1 MKSQRLSMVVRLCM
15 NILICDDN
23 KDVVVQE
30 EFVIEEA
37 LAAIKKRANIKTF
50 TSAKAC
56 LDEIEENRKVYGIL
70 FLDIEMPY
78 ISGLELGKRIKEIN
92 PMIQIVFVTSFERY
106 SLSAY
111 EVHPFHY
118 IVKPLRVEKVKEIFL
133 SLIQYEKTGTS
144 AANSPKIKVEIN
156 RDIISIPTE
165 MIQYIEKEK
174 NICKI
179 ITESKEQQAYISLKD
194 LENQIREL
202 NITELYRCHQS
213 FIVNLKYV
221 QRYEGSEF
229 VLENGSTIPISRG
242 KKSEAKKRFYDMLR
256 EKVRT

>member
-1 MKSQRLSMVVRLCM
+1 MADEKEDKKAKRQAA
-15 NILICDDN
+15 
-23 KDVVVQE
+23 K
-30 EFVIEEA
+30 EA
-37 LAAIKKRANIKTF
+37 KRA
-50 TSAKAC
+50 
-56 LDEIEENRKVYGIL
+56 RK
-70 FLDIEMPY
+70 
-78 ISGLELGKRIKEIN
+78 
-92 PMIQIVFVTSFERY
+92 
-106 SLSAY
+106 
-111 EVHPFHY
+111 
-118 IVKPLRVEKVKEIFL
+118 
-133 SLIQYEKTGTS
+133 
-144 AANSPKIKVEIN
+144 
-156 RDIISIPTE
+156 
-165 MIQYIEKEK
+165 KEK
-174 NICKI
+174 KEENICKI